1 VSDIE
6 LLPKSKLEPVR
17 RLEVFTGAGRRRT
30 WTAEQKAQIL
40 AESYESGE
48 KVSAVARRH
57 GLTPQQL
64 FGWRRD
70 ARRAVTRRP
79 QARERLSLVRQLEG
93 RRLRRAG
100 FRVADVAKRWTMPM
114 SDIEDYALD
123 DILQLAVF
131 VVDIPAETGSWE
143 TGGGGGDARLL
154 QDLPILNGPQPL
166 LRASLA
172 EIFPRGAGRGS
183 RLSYDATEQL
193 LACARRGA
201 GGDRAAG

>member
-1 VSDIE
+1 VSDTE

-114 SDIEDYALD
+114 SDIEDYASALCAWP
-123 DILQLAVF
+123 IASRTAVGSATNGGCF
-131 VVDIPAETGSWE
+131 GIPVPTIAAGW
-143 TGGGGGDARLL
+143 AL
-154 QDLPILNGPQPL
+154 IA
-166 LRASLA
+166 AS
-172 EIFPRGAGRGS
+172 
-183 RLSYDATEQL
+183 
-193 LACARRGA
+193 CARSAFRQIRHPDGP
-201 GGDRAAG
+201 RMRQRES